1 MIKKG
6 KCIILSAPS
15 GSGKT
20 TLVKHLL
27 SFKELNLVFSISAT
41 TREKRIGE
49 IPDKDYYFIDKN
61 EFEEKILNE
70 EFIEYEEVY
79 NGIFYGS
86 LKNKVENLLKNNN
99 VVFDIDV
106 EGGIKLKK
114 VFKDDALSIFVKPP
128 SLESLK
134 KRLIKRNKD
143 SKKSISNRLIKS
155 KHELIRANNFDKI
168 LINDDL
174 DLAKKKALKIVKEYL
189 DFD

>member
-61 EFEEKILNE
+61 EFEEKILNK

-79 NGIFYGS
+79 NGILYGS

>member
-61 EFEEKILNE
+61 EFEEKILNK

-79 NGIFYGS
+79 NGILYGS

-143 SKKSISNRLIKS
+143 SKKSILNRLIKS

>member
-61 EFEEKILNE
+61 EFEEKILNK

-114 VFKDDALSIFVKPP
+114 VFKDDALSIFIKPP

-174 DLAKKKALKIVKEYL
+174 DLAKKKVLKIVKEYL

>member
-6 KCIILSAPS
+6 KSIILSAPS

-20 TLVKHLL
+20 TLAKHLL

-86 LKNKVENLLKNNN
+86 LKNKVENLLKNYN

-143 SKKSISNRLIKS
+143 SKKSISKRLIKS
-155 KHELIRANNFDKI
+155 KHELIRANKFDKI

-174 DLAKKKALKIVKEYL
+174 DLAKKRFLK
-189 DFD
+189 

>member
-6 KCIILSAPS
+6 KSIILSAPS

-20 TLVKHLL
+20 TLAKHLL

>member
-20 TLVKHLL
+20 TLAKHLL

-86 LKNKVENLLKNNN
+86 LKNKVENLLKNYN
-99 VVFDIDV
+99 VLFDIDV

-143 SKKSISNRLIKS
+143 SKKSISKRLIKS

-174 DLAKKKALKIVKEYL
+174 DLAKKKVLKIVKEYL

>member
-61 EFEEKILNE
+61 EFEEKILNK

-79 NGIFYGS
+79 NGILYGS

-174 DLAKKKALKIVKEYL
+174 DLAKKKALKIVKEYH
-189 DFD
+189 DFN

>member
-6 KCIILSAPS
+6 KSIILSAPS

-20 TLVKHLL
+20 TLAKHLL

-86 LKNKVENLLKNNN
+86 LKNKVENLLKNYN
-99 VVFDIDV
+99 VLFDIDV

-114 VFKDDALSIFVKPP
+114 VFKDDALSIFIKPP

-143 SKKSISNRLIKS
+143 SKKSISKRLIKS
-155 KHELIRANNFDKI
+155 KHELIRANKFDKI

-174 DLAKKKALKIVKEYL
+174 DLAKKKVLKIVKEYL

>member
-61 EFEEKILNE
+61 EFEEKILNK

>member
-20 TLVKHLL
+20 TLAKHLL

-86 LKNKVENLLKNNN
+86 LKNKVENLLKNYN
-99 VVFDIDV
+99 VLFDIDV

-114 VFKDDALSIFVKPP
+114 VFKDDALSIFIKPP

-143 SKKSISNRLIKS
+143 SKKSISKRLIKS
-155 KHELIRANNFDKI
+155 KHEIIRANKFDKI

-174 DLAKKKALKIVKEYL
+174 DLAKKKVLKIVKEYL

>member
-86 LKNKVENLLKNNN
+86 LKNKVENLLKNYN

>member
-20 TLVKHLL
+20 TLAKHLL

-61 EFEEKILNE
+61 EFEEKILNK

>member
-61 EFEEKILNE
+61 EFEEKILNK

-143 SKKSISNRLIKS
+143 SKKSILNRLIKS

>member
-61 EFEEKILNE
+61 EFEEKILNK

-79 NGIFYGS
+79 NGILYGS

-143 SKKSISNRLIKS
+143 SKKSILNRLIKS

-168 LINDDL
+168 LIIDDL

>member
-61 EFEEKILNE
+61 EFEEKILNK

-134 KRLIKRNKD
+134 KRLIK
-143 SKKSISNRLIKS
+143 
-155 KHELIRANNFDKI
+155 
-168 LINDDL
+168 
-174 DLAKKKALKIVKEYL
+174 V
-189 DFD
+189 